1 MLVPYVGEP
10 GSSSLSA
17 LLFTALGLALLYV
30 ACLVVYRVY
39 FHPLA
44 KFPGPKLAAATLWY
58 EFYYDVV
65 KRGQFTF
72 KIKEL
77 HQKYGPIIRIN
88 PHEIHVYDPAFYDEL
103 YTNPP
108 RKRDKYQWW
117 VNLASAQGSMFST
130 VPHNLHRLRRS
141 VLNPYFSKANI
152 FRLEPVIMERI
163 EKLSKRL
170 ADAADTEQVVRLDV
184 AFMALTTDTISLYAF
199 GLDPK
204 YLDEPDFSLMW
215 KETIKGGF
223 ETGALCR
230 QFPWLVPSMKRLP
243 PSLVAAMNAQVGFLM
258 QWQNRAKANV
268 QRILNEKKQQ
278 QNRKEKSKSEG
289 DESKSSNTAQP
300 QTMFHALRDSDL
312 PSSEKSLER
321 LCDEAEIVLGAGS
334 ETTAATLSRIW
345 FYLLQS
351 PSILARLRAELRTI
365 IPSPDSPIPK
375 LSVIERL
382 PYLSA
387 VISEGLRISYSVTTR
402 TPRIAP
408 NETLHYKDWPIPPGT
423 PVSMT
428 NALVLMDPDIFPD
441 PDTFN
446 PDRWLEGGH
455 SLEKYQV
462 AFSKGSRQCLG
473 MNLAY
478 AEMYLSMAA
487 LWSRFD
493 FELFETT
500 LDDVLWK
507 HDFFTAF
514 PDDESKG
521 VRVKVR
527 QRRD

>member
-1 MLVPYVGEP
+1 MLVLDLGHLGP
-10 GSSSLSA
+10 GDAWIVVL
-17 LLFTALGLALLYV
+17 ALGLAYA
-30 ACLVVYRVY
+30 ACLTLYRLL

-44 KFPGPKLAAATLWY
+44 RFPGPKLAAATLWY

-77 HQKYGPIIRIN
+77 HDKYGPIIRIN
-88 PHEIHVYDPAFYDEL
+88 PHEIHVYDPAFYDDL

-117 VNLASAQGSMFST
+117 VNLASAEGSGFST
-130 VPHNLHRLRRS
+130 LAHDLHRLRRS

-152 FRLEPVIMERI
+152 VRLEPVIMARI

-170 ADAADTEQVVRLDV
+170 AVAASGDEVVRLDV
-184 AFMALTTDTISLYAF
+184 ALMALTTDTISEYAF
-199 GLDPK
+199 GLDPR

-215 KETIKGGF
+215 KDTIKGGF

-230 QFPWLVPSMKRLP
+230 QFPWLVPTMKRLP
-243 PSLVAAMNAQVGFLM
+243 PSVVAAMNPQVGFLM
-258 QWQNRAKANV
+258 QWQSRAKANV
-268 QRILNEKKQQ
+268 QSILDEKPSD
-278 QNRKEKSKSEG
+278 RKDG
-289 DESKSSNTAQP
+289 VGAGADADADP
-300 QTMFHALRDSDL
+300 GRQTMFHTLRDSDL
-312 PSSEKSLER
+312 PASEKSLQR
-321 LCDEAEIVLGAGS
+321 LCDEAEIILGAGS

-351 PSILARLRAELRTI
+351 PSIPEKLRAELRTI
-365 IPSPDSPIPK
+365 ISSPESAVPK
-375 LSVIERL
+375 LSAIERL

-387 VISEGLRISYSVTTR
+387 IISEGLRLSYSVTTR

-408 NETLHYKDWPIPPGT
+408 TEILRYKDWSIPPGT

-428 NALVLMDPDIFPD
+428 NALVLMNPAIFPE
-441 PDTFN
+441 PEKFR
-446 PDRWLEGGH
+446 PERWLDSGR

-478 AEMYLSMAA
+478 AEMFLTLAT
-487 LWSRFD
+487 LWTRFD
-493 FELFETT
+493 FDLYETT
-500 LDDVLWK
+500 LADVHWD

-514 PDDESKG
+514 PRDESKG
-521 VRVKVR
+521 VRVKPR
-527 QRRD
+527 KRKS

>member
-1 MLVPYVGEP
+1 MLFPDLGP
-10 GSSSLSA
+10 
-17 LLFTALGLALLYV
+17 LGLSNV
-30 ACLVVYRVY
+30 LVVVVGLSIFYGACVVIYRLL

-44 KFPGPKLAAATLWY
+44 SFPGPKLAAATLWY

-65 KRGQFTF
+65 KRGQYTF

-77 HQKYGPIIRIN
+77 HEKYGPIVRIN
-88 PHEIHVYDPAFYDEL
+88 PHEIHVYDPKFYDEL

-117 VNLASAQGSMFST
+117 VNLASAQGSGFST
-130 VPHNLHRLRRS
+130 VPHDLHRMRRS

-170 ADAADTEQVVRLDV
+170 AEAASSDQIVRLDV
-184 AFMALTTDTISLYAF
+184 ALMALTTDTISQYAF
-199 GLDPK
+199 GQDTR

-215 KETIKGGF
+215 KETIRGGF

-230 QFPWLVPSMKRLP
+230 QFPWMVPTMKRLP
-243 PSLVAAMNAQVGFLM
+243 PSVVAAMNPQLGFLM

-268 QRILNEKKQQ
+268 QGILNEKP
-278 QNRKEKSKSEG
+278 NKSGKGNAAAG
-289 DESKSSNTAQP
+289 DGQER
-300 QTMFHALRDSDL
+300 QTMFHTLRDSDL
-312 PSSEKSLER
+312 PASEKSLER
-321 LCDEAEIVLGAGS
+321 LCDEAEIMLGAGS

-345 FYLLQS
+345 FYLLHS
-351 PSILARLRAELRTI
+351 PSILEKLLAELRTI
-365 IPSPDSPIPK
+365 IPSPDLAIPK
-375 LSVIERL
+375 LSTIERL

-387 VISEGLRISYSVTTR
+387 IISEGLRISYSVTTR

-408 NETLHYKDWPIPPGT
+408 TETLRYEDWFIPAGT

-428 NALVLMDPDIFPD
+428 NALVLM
-441 PDTFN
+441 N
-446 PDRWLEGGH
+446 PDLFPEPERFKPERWLDTGSGSGSGR

-478 AEMYLSMAA
+478 AEMFLTMAT

-493 FELFETT
+493 FELYETT

-514 PDDESKG
+514 PEDASKG
-521 VRVKVR
+521 IRVKAR
-527 QRRD
+527 QRSR